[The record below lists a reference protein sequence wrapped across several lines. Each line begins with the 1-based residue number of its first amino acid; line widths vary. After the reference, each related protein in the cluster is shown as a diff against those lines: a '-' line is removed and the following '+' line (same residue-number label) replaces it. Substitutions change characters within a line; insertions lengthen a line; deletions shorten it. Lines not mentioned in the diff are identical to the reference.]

1 MQGFWDIH
9 LISVVHIIA
18 YYITET
24 TIIAQLLRISE
35 SLINGQ
41 TLNTE
46 TEAINGIAWTYN
58 VSGGE
63 AIIGGGSY
71 KAIPVSTSGVNTIP
85 AILGGYPVTRINFKA
100 FY

>member
-1 MQGFWDIH
+1 MTVF
-9 LISVVHIIA
+9 V
-18 YYITET
+18 
-24 TIIAQLLRISE
+24 
-35 SLINGQ
+35 
-41 TLNTE
+41 LNTE
-46 TEAINGIAWTYN
+46 TEAINGIVWTYN

-71 KAIPVSTSGVNTIP
+71 RAIPVLTFGVITIP